1 MLGKPY
7 TTSVDDGITINLTI
21 RNSKDLNLASGTSF
35 KSFFNNSSRRAFERH
50 FYSIHCYLIQ
60 LILYGDKKSG
70 DKYLKQ

>member
-35 KSFFNNSSRRAFERH
+35 FNNSSRRAFEQY
-50 FYSIHCYLIQ
+50 FYSIYCYLIQ
-60 LILYGDKKSG
+60 LILYGEKKSG
-70 DKYLKQ
+70 DTHLKQ